1 MATQGAVACTALG
14 AAAARQQLGCSTSGR
29 PAAAPTSPVP
39 AGCLRTARR
48 PVSCCGSMHLQNS
61 RVCLTA
67 QLTCVCSQRLLGAT
81 VQPLYLLPLSSQLAR
96 PATQPWLAAQHVA
109 APWQQRQRPPAAAG
123 RPGRRPPAL
132 SVVCE
137 AAAGQHTPPP
147 HADYQ
152 AKAGDSAV
160 LQRPLKSELLPE
172 EIHNVFGYP
181 RNLKEK

>member
-1 MATQGAVACTALG
+1 M
-14 AAAARQQLGCSTSGR
+14 SGR
-29 PAAAPTSPVP
+29 CLLASPLN
-39 AGCLRTARR
+39 CSYR
-48 PVSCCGSMHLQNS
+48 PPIALK
-61 RVCLTA
+61 A
-67 QLTCVCSQRLLGAT
+67 
-81 VQPLYLLPLSSQLAR
+81 AR
-96 PATQPWLAAQHVA
+96 PAVQPCLAAQHAA
-109 APWQQRQRPPAAAG
+109 APWQQRRRPPAAAG

-137 AAAGQHTPPP
+137 AAAGTPAP

-181 RNLKEK
+181 RNLKDR